1 MRRHPSK
8 RALRDWLLGEASVD
22 LQAHLDECE
31 KCAETLEHLEKDE
44 GLGGLAETLALVLA
58 PPSDL
63 TERLESGVS
72 ARLDSRMLA
81 GIVFDL
87 FQAGIETSR
96 ILLSDDPR
104 LEGS

>member
-8 RALRDWLLGEASVD
+8 RVLRDWLLGKGPAG

-31 KCAETLEHLEKDE
+31 KCAEALEHLEKDE
-44 GLGGLAETLALVLA
+44 GLSGLAETLAVVLA
-58 PPSDL
+58 PPPDL
-63 TERLESGVS
+63 TERLELGVS
-72 ARLDSRMLA
+72 ARLDSRLLA

-87 FQAGIETSR
+87 FQAGFETSR

-104 LEGS
+104 LEGT